1 MCLVRTKALIIDAFV
16 FTGCFISVRYVK
28 RLVFVGNLILIYIT
42 NANSK
47 TRKEIHSM
55 WLPRR
60 SM

>member
-1 MCLVRTKALIIDAFV
+1 MCPVRTKALIIDAFV

-28 RLVFVGNLILIYIT
+28 RLVFVVNQILIDIT

-47 TRKEIHSM
+47 TRKEIPSM

>member
-1 MCLVRTKALIIDAFV
+1 MCPVRTKTLIIDAFV

>member
-1 MCLVRTKALIIDAFV
+1 MCPVRTKALIIDAFV

-28 RLVFVGNLILIYIT
+28 RLVFVGNQILIYIT

-47 TRKEIHSM
+47 TRKEKPSM

-60 SM
+60 TM

>member
-1 MCLVRTKALIIDAFV
+1 MCPVRTKALIIDAFV

-47 TRKEIHSM
+47 TRKEIPSM

>member
-1 MCLVRTKALIIDAFV
+1 MCPVRTKALIIDAFV